1 MKIRLMFSLVCALI
15 AVAWGVIT
23 PLEAQVPGFKPT
35 LISSEE
41 GYWVNG
47 WPVFTI
53 IYLGNRMEQT
63 PKENVWVW
71 VSFTGAGPTKDDL
84 KGIPY
89 SLTLLENRNDAMK
102 VSAEVQAYREQQ
114 RIDRERMLSE
124 CESCF

>member
-15 AVAWGVIT
+15 AVALGVIT
-23 PLEAQVPGFKPT
+23 PLEAQVPGFKPA
-35 LISSEE
+35 LINSEE

-71 VSFTGAGPTKDDL
+71 VSLTGTGPIKDDL
-84 KGIPY
+84 KGIPCNP
-89 SLTLLENRNDAMK
+89 TLPENRNDAMK
-102 VSAEVQAYREQQ
+102 VSTEVQAYREQQ
-114 RIDRERMLSE
+114 KIDRERILSE
-124 CESCF
+124 CKSCF